1 MPANAYKDFIKPF
14 TGEGDVVSFITK
26 VELVAALKKIDDE
39 AKFLPLYLEGHALA
53 IYLEMDDAERKDPA
67 KIKNRL
73 REAFCDGPFVAHAK
87 LSSMKWGG
95 EEVDVYANEIRQ
107 LAGFARFE
115 GPSLEHIVKLTFI
128 NGLPDYMS
136 VQLQQ
141 VGGILDSS
149 LVEILTK
156 ARVLTAHK
164 ATSAVAAV
172 ATNWRPSRQEGRERA
187 SKTPPPEGRGLV
199 RHHRRDLGASGA
211 NVLNAGDP
219 TWHDIARLR
228 PREPYGVIAVGG
240 KGTLRCTA
248 VRFWWGVGGGRAVRA
263 LVDTGCTTTMVR
275 SSLVGDRVGESW
287 MSSI

>member
-1 MPANAYKDFIKPF
+1 MSANAYKDFIKPF
-14 TGEGDVVSFITK
+14 TGEGDVASFITK
-26 VELVAALKKIDDE
+26 VELVATLKKIDDE

-53 IYLEMDDAERKDPA
+53 IYLEMDETERKDPA

-73 REAFCDGPFVAHAK
+73 REAFCNGPFVAHAK

-95 EEVDVYANEIRQ
+95 EEVDVYANEIRRM
-107 LAGFARFE
+107 AGTAKFE

-149 LVEILTK
+149 LAEILTK

-164 ATSAVAAV
+164 ATSAVAAI

-187 SKTPPPEGRGLV
+187 SKTPLPGRERASKTPLPGSGGFRGKCLECGGPHMARHCTVKAPRAIRCYRCGQEG
-199 RHHRRDLGASGA
+199 H
-211 NVLNAGDP
+211 
-219 TWHDIARLR
+219 
-228 PREPYGVIAVGG
+228 IAVYCG
-240 KGTLRCTA
+240 KGQGQGNEQGETA
-248 VRFWWGVGGGRAVRA
+248 M
-263 LVDTGCTTTMVR
+263 LVVI
-275 SSLVGDRVGESW
+275 LP
-287 MSSI
+287 

>member
-26 VELVAALKKIDDE
+26 VELVAALKKIDHE
-39 AKFLPLYLEGHALA
+39 AKFLSLYLGGHALA
-53 IYLEMDDAERKDPA
+53 INLEMDETERKDPA
-67 KIKNRL
+67 KIKNGL
-73 REAFCDGPFVAHAK
+73 KEVFCDGPFVAHAK

-95 EEVDVYANEIRQ
+95 EEVDVYANEIRR

-136 VQLQQ
+136 VQLQH

-149 LVEILTK
+149 LAEILAK

-164 ATSAVAAV
+164 ATNGAVEAV

-187 SKTPPPEGRGLV
+187 SQTPPPGRERVSKTPPPGSGGFRGKCFECGGPS
-199 RHHRRDLGASGA
+199 H
-211 NVLNAGDP
+211 
-219 TWHDIARLR
+219 
-228 PREPYGVIAVGG
+228 GVILHG
-240 KGTLRCTA
+240 
-248 VRFWWGVGGGRAVRA
+248 
-263 LVDTGCTTTMVR
+263 
-275 SSLVGDRVGESW
+275 
-287 MSSI
+287 